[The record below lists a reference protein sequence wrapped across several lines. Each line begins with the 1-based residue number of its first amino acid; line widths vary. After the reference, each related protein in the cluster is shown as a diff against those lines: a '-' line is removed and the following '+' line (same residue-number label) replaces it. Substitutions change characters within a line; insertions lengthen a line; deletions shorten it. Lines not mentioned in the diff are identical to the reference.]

1 MKKNRILPFEYE
13 LTDQPITGMG
23 GLPVFLAAAKK
34 LGLEELFTE
43 HLTIKLRKRGYT
55 EFELSMAII
64 LTLLAGGEGLE
75 DVDKIRMD
83 EVVNGGGF
91 PHSTTVGDFL
101 RRFEEEEMF
110 DALARVKDAM
120 SRSVLDAC
128 GYDRL
133 TLDIDA
139 TTIKAEGKNREGTG
153 MSYDGVTGYQVL
165 AVFAAE
171 PGLLLAEEFRPANT
185 HPGSGALSL
194 MERAMRVIPEGTT
207 LHLRSDSACYSKEV
221 VQWCENHGM
230 TFTITADM
238 TAPLQRAIEALT
250 DEAWHPIS
258 STEDAANLSYQ
269 PTGWPKPYRFIAVR
283 KRKGEDLFG
292 AVYTYR
298 AFVTNIPRGKP
309 ELLVRRHRRHANVEN
324 GIKELKS
331 GFSLSVM
338 PCSAYHAN
346 RAWFNLGSIAH
357 NLFVAVKVL
366 FLPCAWAKHT
376 IKTIRYR
383 LIHIG
388 GVLVRHGRRLVVKIS
403 RMHPWWKDFIRLKKR
418 IMKYV

>member
-1 MKKNRILPFEYE
+1 
-13 LTDQPITGMG
+13 
-23 GLPVFLAAAKK
+23 
-34 LGLEELFTE
+34 
-43 HLTIKLRKRGYT
+43 
-55 EFELSMAII
+55 MAII
-64 LTLLAGGEGLE
+64 LALLGGGDGLE
-75 DVDKIRMD
+75 DVDKIRLD
-83 EVVNGGGF
+83 EVVSGGGF

-101 RRFEEEEMF
+101 RRFEEEEIF
-110 DALARVKDAM
+110 DALTRVQDAL
-120 SRSVLDAC
+120 SKSVLDAR

-139 TTIKAEGKNREGTG
+139 TTIKAEGRNREGTDK
-153 MSYDGVTGYQVL
+153 SYDGVRGYQAL

-171 PGLLLAEEFRPANT
+171 PGLLLVQELRPANT
-185 HPGSGALSL
+185 HPGSGALPL
-194 MERAMRVIPEGTT
+194 LERAVRVIPEGTT
-207 LHLRSDSACYSKEV
+207 LHLRSDSACYSKKE
-221 VQWCENHGM
+221 VQWCESHAM

-238 TAPLQRAIEALT
+238 IAPLQQKIEALPE
-250 DEAWHPIS
+250 DAWHSFS
-258 STEDAANLSYQ
+258 SSEDAANLSYR

-283 KRKGEDLFG
+283 KRKGKDMFG

-298 AFVTNIPRGKP
+298 AFVTNIVRGKP

-338 PCSAYHAN
+338 PCSLYHAN
-346 RAWFNLGSIAH
+346 RAWFHLGSIAH

-366 FLPCAWAKHT
+366 FLPAAWAKHT

-388 GVLVRHGRRLVVKIS
+388 GVLIRHGRRQVVKIS
-403 RMHPWWKDFIRLKKR
+403 RMHPWWKEFVRLKKR
-418 IMKYV
+418 IITYA

>member
-101 RRFEEEEMF
+101 RRFEGEEMF
-110 DALARVKDAM
+110 DALARVKDAL
-120 SRSVLDAC
+120 SGSVLNAC

-139 TTIKAEGKNREGTG
+139 TMIKAEGKNREGTG

-171 PGLLLAEEFRPANT
+171 PGLLLAEEFRPANA
-185 HPGSGALSL
+185 HPGSGALPL
-194 MERAMRVIPEGTT
+194 MERALRVIPHETK
-207 LHLRSDSACYSKEV
+207 LHMRSDSACYSKGV
-221 VQWCENHGM
+221 VQWCENHGT

-238 TAPLQRAIEALT
+238 TAPLQRRIENLPN
-250 DEAWHPIS
+250 EAWHAIS
-258 STEDAANLSYQ
+258 SSEDAANLSYQ
-269 PTGWPKPYRFIAVR
+269 PTGWPKPYRYITVR
-283 KRKGEDLFG
+283 KRKGTDLFG

-298 AFVTNIPRGKP
+298 AFVTNIVRGKP

-346 RAWFNLGSIAH
+346 RAWFHLGSIAH

-366 FLPCAWAKHT
+366 FMPRAWAHYS
-376 IKTIRYR
+376 IKTIRFR
-383 LIHIG
+383 FIHIG
-388 GVLVRHGRRLVVKIS
+388 GVLVHHARRLVVKIS

-418 IMKYV
+418 ILTYA

>member
-1 MKKNRILPFEYE
+1 MKKTKILPFEYE
-13 LTDQPITGMG
+13 LTDKPITGMG
-23 GLPVFLAAAKK
+23 GLPVFWAAAKK

-43 HLTIKLRKRGYT
+43 HLNIKLRNRGYT
-55 EFELSMAII
+55 ESELSMAII
-64 LTLLAGGEGLE
+64 LTLMAGGESLE

-83 EVVNGGGF
+83 EVVSGGRF

-101 RRFEEEEMF
+101 RRFEDEEML
-110 DALARVKDAM
+110 DAIARVKDAM
-120 SRSVLDAC
+120 SESILDAC

-171 PGLLLAEEFRPANT
+171 PGLLLAEDLRPANT
-185 HPGSGALSL
+185 HPGSGALPL
-194 MERAMRVIPEGTT
+194 LERALRVIPEGTT
-207 LHLRSDSACYSKEV
+207 LHMRSDSACYSKDV
-221 VQWCENHGM
+221 VQWNESHKI

-238 TAPLQRAIEALT
+238 TAPLQRAIEALP
-250 DEAWHPIS
+250 DDAWHSIS

-283 KRKGEDLFG
+283 KRKGTDLFG
-292 AVYTYR
+292 VVYSYR
-298 AFVTNIPRGKP
+298 AFVTNILRGKP

-338 PCSAYHAN
+338 PCSAFHAN
-346 RAWFNLGSIAH
+346 RAWFHLGSIAH

-366 FLPCAWAKHT
+366 FMPCAWAHHT

-388 GVLVRHGRRLVVKIS
+388 GVLVHHARRLVVKIS

-418 IMKYV
+418 IIKYA

>member
-1 MKKNRILPFEYE
+1 MKKSQILPFEYE

-23 GLPVFLAAAKK
+23 GLPIFLAAAKK
-34 LGLEELFTE
+34 LGLEKLFTE

-64 LTLLAGGEGLE
+64 LTLLAGGEGLD

-83 EVVNGGGF
+83 EIVSGGGF

-101 RRFEEEEMF
+101 RRFKDEEIF
-110 DALARVKDAM
+110 AALTSVQDAL
-120 SRSVLDAC
+120 SRSVLEARRYAC
-128 GYDRL
+128 L

-139 TTIKAEGKNREGTG
+139 TGIKAEGKNRQGTG
-153 MSYDGVTGYQVL
+153 MSYDGVTGYQAL

-171 PGLLLAEEFRPANT
+171 PGLLLAQELRPANT
-185 HPGSGALSL
+185 HPGSGAVALIEHAL
-194 MERAMRVIPEGTT
+194 TLIPQGTG
-207 LHLRSDSACYSKEV
+207 LHLRSDSACYSKGV
-221 VQWCENHGM
+221 VQLCDNSMM

-238 TAPLQRAIEALT
+238 TAPLQRKIETLP
-250 DEAWHPIS
+250 DEAWHSIS
-258 STEDAANLSYQ
+258 SFEDAANLYYQ
-269 PTGWPKPYRFIAVR
+269 PTGWPRLYRYIVVR
-283 KRKGEDLFG
+283 KRKGEDMFG

-298 AFVTNIPRGKP
+298 ALVTSITCGKP
-309 ELLVRRHRRHANVEN
+309 EFIVHRHRRHANVEN

-331 GFSLSVM
+331 GFSLAMM
-338 PCSAYHAN
+338 PCSVYHAN
-346 RAWFNLGSIAH
+346 RAWFSLGSIAH

-366 FLPCAWAKHT
+366 FLPARWAKHT

-388 GVLVRHGRRLVVKIS
+388 GVLIRHGRCRVVKIS

-418 IMKYV
+418 IMKYA

>member
-1 MKKNRILPFEYE
+1 MKKEHVIPFEYE

-23 GLPVFLAAAKK
+23 GLPLFMAAAKK
-34 LGLEELFTE
+34 LGLEDLFTE
-43 HLTIKLRKRGYT
+43 HLTVKLRKRGYS
-55 EFELSMAII
+55 EFDLSMAII
-64 LTLLAGGEGLE
+64 LTFLAGGEGLE
-75 DVDKIRMD
+75 DVDKIRLD
-83 EVVNGGGF
+83 EVVSGGGF

-101 RRFEEEEMF
+101 RRFEDEEIF
-110 DALARVKDAM
+110 TALTRVQDAL
-120 SRSVLDAC
+120 SGIILDTC

-139 TTIKAEGKNREGTG
+139 TTIKAEGRNRQGTG
-153 MSYDGVTGYQVL
+153 MSYDGVTGYQAL

-171 PGLLLAEEFRPANT
+171 PGLLLAEEFRSANT
-185 HPGSGALSL
+185 HPGSGAAALI
-194 MERAMRVIPEGTT
+194 ERALPLIPSGTA

-221 VQWCENHGM
+221 VQLCEQHGM

-238 TAPLQRAIEALT
+238 TAPLYREIESLP
-250 DEAWHPIS
+250 DEAWHAIS
-258 STEDAANLSYQ
+258 SSEDAANLYYQ
-269 PTGWPKPYRFIAVR
+269 PSGWPKPYRFIAVR
-283 KRKGEDLFG
+283 KHKGEDLFG
-292 AVYTYR
+292 TVYIYR
-298 AFVTNIPRGKP
+298 ALVTNITRGKP
-309 ELLVRRHRRHANVEN
+309 ELIVRRHCRHANVEN

-346 RAWFNLGSIAH
+346 RAWFLLGSIAH

-366 FLPCAWAKHT
+366 FLPAAWAKHT

-388 GVLVRHGRRLVVKIS
+388 GIMVRHARRLVVKIS
-403 RMHPWWKDFIRLKKR
+403 RMHPWWKNFIRLKKR
-418 IMKYV
+418 IVKYA

>member
-1 MKKNRILPFEYE
+1 MLPYEYE

-34 LGLEELFTE
+34 LGLEKLFSD

-64 LTLLAGGEGLE
+64 LTLLAGGEGLD
-75 DVDKIRMD
+75 DVDKIRLD
-83 EVVNGGGF
+83 KVVSGGGF

-101 RRFEEEEMF
+101 RRFEDDEILS
-110 DALARVKDAM
+110 ALINVQDTL
-120 SRSVLDAC
+120 SVSILEAC
-128 GYDRL
+128 RYKQL

-139 TTIKAEGKNREGTG
+139 TTIKAEGRNRQCTG
-153 MSYDGVTGYQVL
+153 MSYDGVMGYQAL
-165 AVFAAE
+165 AIFAAE
-171 PGLLLAEEFRPANT
+171 PGLLLAQELRPANT
-185 HPGSGALSL
+185 HPGAGAVALIEHAL
-194 MERAMRVIPEGTT
+194 ALIPEETR
-207 LHLRSDSACYSKEV
+207 LHLRSDSACYSKDV
-221 VQWCENHGM
+221 VELCEKRGM

-238 TAPLQRAIEALT
+238 TVPLQRNIEALQE
-250 DEAWHPIS
+250 EAWHSIS
-258 STEDAANLSYQ
+258 SSEDAANLYYQ
-269 PTGWPKPYRFIAVR
+269 PTGWSKPYRFIVVR
-283 KRKGEDLFG
+283 KLKGKDLFG
-292 AVYTYR
+292 TVYTYR
-298 AFVTNIPRGKP
+298 AFVTSITHGNP
-309 ELLVRRHRRHANVEN
+309 EFITLRHRRHANVEN

-331 GFSLSVM
+331 GFSLGIM
-338 PCSAYHAN
+338 PCSVYHAN

-366 FLPCAWAKHT
+366 FLPARWAKHT

-388 GVLVRHGRRLVVKIS
+388 GVLTRHGRCFMVKIS

-418 IMKYV
+418 IIKYA

>member
-1 MKKNRILPFEYE
+1 MKKELILPFEYE

-34 LGLEELFTE
+34 LGLEELFTD
-43 HLTIKLRKRGYT
+43 HLTIKIRKRGYT

-64 LTLLAGGEGLE
+64 LALLAGGEGLD
-75 DVDKIRMD
+75 DVDKIRLD
-83 EVVNGGGF
+83 EVVSGGGF

-101 RRFEEEEMF
+101 RRFEEEEIF
-110 DALARVKDAM
+110 DALTRVQDAL
-120 SRSVLDAC
+120 SKSVLEAR

-153 MSYDGVTGYQVL
+153 KSYDGVRGYQAL

-171 PGLLLAEEFRPANT
+171 LGLLLAQELRPANT
-185 HPGSGALSL
+185 HPGSGAVALIEHAL
-194 MERAMRVIPEGTT
+194 TLITPGIG
-207 LHLRSDSACYSKEV
+207 LHLRSDSACYSKKV
-221 VQWCENHGM
+221 VGLCEYKRM

-238 TAPLQRAIEALT
+238 TAPLQQKIEALP
-250 DEAWHPIS
+250 DDAWHSFS

-269 PTGWPKPYRFIAVR
+269 PTGWPKPYRFIAIR
-283 KRKGEDLFG
+283 KPKGKDIFG

-298 AFVTNIPRGKP
+298 AFVTNIVRGKP
-309 ELLVRRHRRHANVEN
+309 ELLAHRHRRHANVEN

-338 PCSAYHAN
+338 PCSVFYAN
-346 RAWFNLGSIAH
+346 RAWFHLGSIAH

-366 FLPCAWAKHT
+366 FLPAAWAKHT

-383 LIHIG
+383 LIHFG
-388 GVLVRHGRRLVVKIS
+388 GVLIRHGRRLVVKIS
-403 RMHPWWKDFIRLKKR
+403 RMHPWWKDFVRLKKR
-418 IMKYV
+418 IIKYV